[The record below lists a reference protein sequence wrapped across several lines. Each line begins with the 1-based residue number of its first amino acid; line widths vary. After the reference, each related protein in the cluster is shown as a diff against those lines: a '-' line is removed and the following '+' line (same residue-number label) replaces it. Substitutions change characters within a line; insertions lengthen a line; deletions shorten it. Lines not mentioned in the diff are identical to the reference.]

1 MTNFNNSFLNLLM
14 NNKFIPFISVL
25 MTISMIVFVTLQLYW
40 LKELYGALNQDFSNR
55 VYSSMESSA
64 LKVSQLESEKYLN
77 QDFKNFGKSVIDSS
91 NQPTQTYIQQNSD
104 SANRSTVIFQKS
116 IVENQNIPIS
126 QKGDSLLLTNLYTDE
141 GILQIKK
148 APNATE
154 PLTAQMSKDI
164 NNNTYALRQFVKLSA
179 SNLPIEKRVD
189 VKTLDS
195 VLSHE
200 LKLSGLNT
208 KFGFAIMDRGN
219 KMTKVVNST
228 YMEEKD
234 KNNYTYPLFTD
245 SKDRTLYTLALV
257 FPRQDYSLIKSN
269 SPMLLGTLMS
279 LLTILGI
286 YIISINY
293 MMRQRKI
300 AEVKTDFINN
310 MSHEFKTPLATIS
323 VATDSLANDK
333 IATNPDKV
341 KYYSSIIKQENLR
354 MKKQVENVLNMS
366 KLERNEVKLFLKET
380 DVRSLIKEITESFGL
395 IVRQR
400 DGSLTQEFNTDKYVF
415 KIDEFH
421 ISNALVNLL
430 DNANKYSPEAP
441 EIKVSTRNEG
451 NWYIIEISDKGI
463 GMETDNKVRIFE
475 KFFREETGNIHNVKG
490 QGLGLSYVKK
500 IVELHKGIVIVD
512 SQKGVGSKF
521 TIKLPMV

>member
-1 MTNFNNSFLNLLM
+1 M

-40 LKELYGALNQDFSNR
+40 IKELYSALNQDFSNK
-55 VYSSMESSA
+55 VYSALETSA
-64 LKVSQLESEKYLN
+64 LKTQQLEVEKYLN
-77 QDFKNFGKSVIDSS
+77 QDNKNLGKTIIDSS

-104 SANRSTVIFQKS
+104 SANKTTITFQKS
-116 IVENQNIPIS
+116 IVENQKFPIS
-126 QKGDSLLLTNLYTDE
+126 NQGDSLKLTKLYTDE
-141 GILQIKK
+141 GILKIKK
-148 APNATE
+148 ERNSSE
-154 PLTAQMSKDI
+154 PLTAQLSKDI
-164 NNNTYALRQFVKLSA
+164 NNNTYALRAFAKLVA

-195 VLSHE
+195 VLSKE
-200 LKLSGLNT
+200 LKLNGLKT
-208 KFGFAIMDRGN
+208 KFGFAVMDKKN
-219 KMTKVVNST
+219 NITEVVNDI
-228 YMEEKD
+228 YKAEKVD
-234 KNNYTYPLFTD
+234 SDYTYPLFTD

-257 FPRQDYSLIKSN
+257 FPDKKYSLAKTN
-269 SPMLLGTLMS
+269 LPMLLGTIMS

-293 MMRQRKI
+293 MMKQKKI

-341 KYYSSIIKQENLR
+341 KYYSGLIKQENLR

-380 DVRSLIKEITESFGL
+380 DVRALIKEITESFGL
-395 IVRQR
+395 IVAQR
-400 DGSLTQEFNTDKYVF
+400 NGTLTQEFNTDRYKF

-421 ISNALVNLL
+421 FSNALVNLL
-430 DNANKYSPEAP
+430 DNANKYSPDAP
-441 EIKVSTRNEG
+441 EIKVRTRNEG
-451 NWYIIEISDKGI
+451 NWYVVEISDKGM
-463 GMETDNKVRIFE
+463 GMETDNKTRIFE

-500 IVELHKGIVIVD
+500 IIELHKGQIIVD
-512 SQKGVGSKF
+512 SQKGKGSTF
-521 TIKLPMV
+521 TVKLPMS